1 MRITFC
7 TPTRL
12 DLPAVAIM
20 GVSVKSSEAIGRF
33 GTGLKYALAWLLRND
48 HAVVIDGLK
57 VSARE
62 VQVRGKTFQQVYI
75 EDEPC
80 GFTTDLGPDWRGWMA
95 YRELY
100 ANTLDEGGG
109 FEPCGGTIIEVTC
122 PVGSAFAEAHMNR
135 DSIIVPQE
143 RWTEVS
149 SRVSVIPKPSKVLY
163 VRGVR
168 AGPTPKPAIC
178 TWNHQDPWRSMLSE
192 DRLLIGTYSYLQDIA
207 TAVVGTSDGDL
218 IRRVVLAP
226 KGALEHDLQ
235 FTNPSR
241 TFIDVVAEL
250 KGRPDLNP
258 TALSAIREAGSYDPI
273 TLTPWL
279 ESRLAEAKHLAEK
292 VLPIGPVNVTRDFG
306 GASLGAYDP
315 KTNEVWIAEDAFNR
329 GVEDLAATLI
339 EEELHRSR
347 GFADCSRAMQD
358 YLLNRL
364 VRAIAENAD
373 V

>member
-1 MRITFC
+1 MRINFC

-20 GVSVKSSEAIGRF
+20 GVSVKSAKAIGRF
-33 GTGLKYALAWLLRND
+33 GTGLKYALAWLLRNN
-48 HAVVIDGLK
+48 HEVVIDGLK
-57 VSARE
+57 ASARE

-80 GFTTDLGPDWRGWMA
+80 GFTTDLGPDWQGWMA

-109 FEPCGGTIIEVTC
+109 FEPCGGTVIEVTC
-122 PVGSAFAEAHMNR
+122 PLGSDFAEAHMNR

-149 SRVSVIPKPSKVLY
+149 SRVCVISEASKVMY
-163 VRGVR
+163 VRSVR
-168 AGPTPKPAIC
+168 AGPAPKPSIC
-178 TWNHQDPWRSMLSE
+178 TWNHADPWRSMLSE
-192 DRLLIGTYSYLQDIA
+192 DRLLIGTYSYMQDIA
-207 TAVVGTSDGDL
+207 TAVAGSTDADL

-226 KGALEHDLQ
+226 EGTLEHDLQ
-235 FTNPSR
+235 FTNPGQ
-241 TFIDVVAEL
+241 TFIDVVSRM
-250 KGRPDLNP
+250 KSRPDLNP
-258 TALSAIREAGSYDPI
+258 TALAAIREAGSYEPV
-273 TLTPWL
+273 TLTPWMAR
-279 ESRLAEAKHLAEK
+279 RLAEAKRLAEE
-292 VLPIGPVNVTRDFG
+292 VLPIGPINVTRDFG
-306 GASLGAYDP
+306 GAQLGAYDP
-315 KTNEVWIAEDAFNR
+315 KSDEVWIAEDAFNR

-347 GFADCSRAMQD
+347 GFPDCSRAMQD

-364 VRAIAENAD
+364 VRALAENAD
-373 V
+373 A